1 MFTNIMP
8 QRASAAIVAVVWGV
22 SGFIPGWAG
31 RLTAQEGERVSI
43 SVDEGRPLKA
53 VVMELEQRFGWIV
66 TYEDPAYLFAPEI
79 KDVRHLRND
88 GKDLPLLAPRGGP
101 FTFSY
106 TLPRATQTTPPPQ
119 EAMLGALLDQY
130 HRTGYPGRFRLVR
143 TGVVYHVVPTMA
155 RDEAGVFRPYGSIL
169 DRRISLP
176 DREVDGMEMLELI
189 KAAVRRGGDERL
201 LVGTFLTGMLLH
213 ARVQSGARDES
224 VRSVLLRMFASF
236 NPRLSW
242 KLLCGPAKGSD
253 ICALN
258 IHEVRPV
265 SR

>member
-1 MFTNIMP
+1 MLG
-8 QRASAAIVAVVWGV
+8 RAGGS
-22 SGFIPGWAG
+22 
-31 RLTAQEGERVSI
+31 TAQDGERVSI

-53 VVMELEQRFGWIV
+53 VVMELERRSGWVV
-66 TYEDPAYLFAPEI
+66 TYEDPAYLFASDI
-79 KDVRHLRND
+79 QDMRRFRND

-106 TLPRATQTTPPPQ
+106 TLRQSDRTRSSQ
-119 EAMLGALLDQY
+119 EAVLGALLDQY

-143 TGVVYHVVPTMA
+143 TGVVYHVVPTMT
-155 RDEAGVFRPYGSIL
+155 RDETGVFRPYGSIL

-201 LVGTFLTGMLLH
+201 MVGTFLSGVFLQTPV
-213 ARVQSGARDES
+213 RSGAHDES
-224 VRSVLLRMFASF
+224 VRSVLLRMFASI

-242 KLLCGPAKGSD
+242 RLLCGPARGTGT
-253 ICALN
+253 CALG

>member
-1 MFTNIMP
+1 MFSNIMP

-22 SGFIPGWAG
+22 SGFIPGWAD
-31 RLTAQEGERVSI
+31 RLAAQEGERVSI
-43 SVDEGRPLKA
+43 VVDDPRPLKA

-106 TLPRATQTTPPPQ
+106 TLRQSDRARSSQ
-119 EAMLGALLDQY
+119 EAVLGALLDQY

-143 TGVVYHVVPTMA
+143 TGVVYHVVPTMT
-155 RDEAGVFRPYGSIL
+155 RDETGVFRPYGSIL

-201 LVGTFLTGMLLH
+201 MVGTFLTGVFLQTPV
-213 ARVQSGARDES
+213 RSGAHDES

-236 NPRLSW
+236 NRRLSW
-242 KLLCGPAKGSD
+242 RLLCGPARGTGT
-253 ICALN
+253 CALG

>member
-1 MFTNIMP
+1 MFSNIMP

-22 SGFIPGWAG
+22 SGFIPGWAD
-31 RLTAQEGERVSI
+31 RLAAQEGGRVSI

-66 TYEDPAYLFAPEI
+66 TYEDPAYLFASDI
-79 KDVRHLRND
+79 QDMRQFRND

-106 TLPRATQTTPPPQ
+106 TLRQSDRTRSSQ
-119 EAMLGALLDQY
+119 EAVLGALLDQY

-143 TGVVYHVVPTMA
+143 TGVVYHVVPTMT
-155 RDEAGVFRPYGSIL
+155 RDETGVFRPYGSIL

-176 DREVDGMEMLELI
+176 DREVDGMEMLESI
-189 KAAVRRGGDERL
+189 EAAVRRGGDERL
-201 LVGTFLTGMLLH
+201 RVGTFLTGMFLQ
-213 ARVQSGARDES
+213 AGVRSGAHDES

-236 NPRLSW
+236 NRRLSW
-242 KLLCGPAKGSD
+242 RLLCGPARGTGMCNLG
-253 ICALN
+253 IY
-258 IHEVRPV
+258 EVRPV